1 MTNQAAGIGELI
13 ASTSFADRSLLRG
26 FRDLRE
32 GLLKYRL
39 WTMLGWNDIRQ
50 RYRRSILGPFW
61 ITVSMAIFITLLGV
75 IYSRIFK
82 MDVKVF
88 LPYVAMGIISW
99 GLVSATILESCSVFS
114 EGASVIKQIK
124 LPYSIYPLRMMWRS
138 LIVFFHTVILIV
150 PIAIFFHINLGLNTL
165 LVIPGVLLVVVN
177 QTWVAIVVGIV
188 STRYRDLNPL
198 IGTAV
203 QVSMFCTPIMWPVD
217 ALGNARIIAEVNPFY
232 HLVQLIR
239 APLLG
244 NVPEA
249 LSYEVVLGVCAVGYV
264 VAAAILSRAL
274 RRLVY
279 WL

>member
-1 MTNQAAGIGELI
+1 MTNQAAGTGALI
-13 ASTSFADRSLLRG
+13 ASTSFADRSFSGG

-32 GLLKYRL
+32 GVLKYRL

-61 ITVSMAIFITLLGV
+61 ITLSMAIFITLLGV
-75 IYSRIFK
+75 IYSHLFH
-82 MDVKVF
+82 MDIKVF

-99 GLVSATILESCSVFS
+99 GLVSGTILESCSVFS

-124 LPYSIYPLRMMWRS
+124 LPYSLYPLRMMWRS
-138 LIVFFHTVILIV
+138 LIVFSHTVVLIV
-150 PIAIFFHINLGLNTL
+150 PLAIFFQLNLGPSTL
-165 LVIPGVLLVVVN
+165 LVIPGLLLVVAN
-177 QTWVAIVVGIV
+177 QTWVAIVVGVV

-203 QVSMFCTPIMWPVD
+203 QVSMFCTPIMWPEA
-217 ALGNARIIAEVNPFY
+217 ALGNAHYIADVNPFF

-244 NVPEA
+244 TVPEA
-249 LSYEVVLGVCAVGYV
+249 LSYVVVLGMCVFGY
-264 VAAAILSRAL
+264 VAAAAMLTRAK